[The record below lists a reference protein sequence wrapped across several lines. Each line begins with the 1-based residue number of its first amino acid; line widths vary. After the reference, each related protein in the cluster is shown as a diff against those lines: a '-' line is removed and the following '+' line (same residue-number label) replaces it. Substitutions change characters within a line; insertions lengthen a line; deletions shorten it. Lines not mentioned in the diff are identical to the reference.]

1 MALGTGRGAAAR
13 CYRGR
18 VVGSGLDADPGEGR
32 SGRQP
37 NRPLAKDDRP
47 SRFAWD
53 LTGSPRAEPC
63 RVSHSHADAEE
74 VPGQVG
80 RVGHPRAPS
89 SDITRAAGSRRP
101 SRQAPPGLCRRAH

>member
-37 NRPLAKDDRP
+37 NRPLAKGDGP

-53 LTGSPRAEPC
+53 LTGSPRAEPFPC
-63 RVSHSHADAEE
+63 
-74 VPGQVG
+74 
-80 RVGHPRAPS
+80 
-89 SDITRAAGSRRP
+89 
-101 SRQAPPGLCRRAH
+101 